1 MEYRY
6 GSLSQMKKLERRF
19 KEQPGEWGYEVTNR
33 VTFADGSWC
42 YGFMW
47 SPRDL
52 DFKITRLVDHL
63 RSRHMNLD
71 LHRPMLD
78 PAEDVATFWLYT
90 LTGQI
95 AGYHQYR
102 PTGQKGKA
110 MNMKD
115 VSKYYTWYSKELP
128 VQPRVWGL
136 ESFNLTPTVFLCE
149 GMFDAARLTE
159 RGVSALATLSNDP
172 GKQFMNWV
180 RSTGRRFVAI
190 CDNDAAGRKLAKYG
204 TEAVFCEDGKDLGDA
219 SDEYVSSLLRRFG
232 Y

>member
-1 MEYRY
+1 M
-6 GSLSQMKKLERRF
+6 
-19 KEQPGEWGYEVTNR
+19 
-33 VTFADGSWC
+33 D
-42 YGFMW
+42 
-47 SPRDL
+47 
-52 DFKITRLVDHL
+52 VDT
-63 RSRHMNLD
+63 
-71 LHRPMLD
+71 
-78 PAEDVATFWLYT
+78 ATFYLYT
-90 LTGQI
+90 FTGQL
-95 AGYHQYR
+95 AGYHAYKMGA
-102 PTGQKGKA
+102 PKLKA
-110 MNMKD
+110 ENMKD

-136 ESFNLTPTVFLCE
+136 ESFHLTQTLFLCE

-180 RSTGRRFVAI
+180 RTLNRHVVAV
-190 CDNDAAGRKLAKYG
+190 CDNDTAGRKLAKYG